1 MPIEAALDH
10 LQTLDGIGSFGAE
23 LEAPS
28 DGWRPYRTWVAVLLR
43 RVLEDR
49 AHEIAA

>member
-1 MPIEAALDH
+1 MPVEVALDH
-10 LQTLDGIGSFGAE
+10 RQPLDGIGPFGAE
-23 LEAPS
+23 LEAIV